1 MAENLGDAQISIEVA
16 LEELRNQLRQAQAEV
31 EKTIAQTKKDI
42 ELNVKTNIQGELTKT
57 FDNIK
62 GSFQGVQ
69 EEVEKFG
76 DEGEAAF
83 GRTGAAVEQ
92 YIGKISGLEGV
103 FAGMLPTIVTVGA
116 IVGAAAIAI
125 GALTAAVYLSREE
138 IKEKIQADKDLS
150 DALSTVSEYA
160 RELGNMFNNLYQEL
174 KDNFATAI
182 VSVIKNL
189 VDMWNEMN
197 AASGSGDNLLNSIT
211 NLISQGLQATIRI
224 LESVINFMSV
234 FINTTIDSA
243 SETDSLSSAT
253 NGLAGGMN
261 ALAGYIETVSKAMSG
276 IINWASKAHAE
287 LKPLLDILSGI
298 MRFSGVNAIFQI
310 VTMTTPDSS
319 GTGVNLDPNAVAPNN
334 PDPGNFSNSGEENN
348 PGTQKGKND
357 RADYINKQKSNSGS
371 NTSGKEKELDLE
383 KEEKKIL
390 DEIIDRRQDE
400 LSLIEK
406 MITLGQADAKKRDE
420 ILQSFKDEVEAQKS
434 VLQFSENISTAEN
447 KIADIKILQKKT
459 IDEIVK
465 QEQEAY
471 KWIVDKA
478 GKESESIKDYLRNNT
493 EAENKLKA
501 LKIQNEG
508 DEKQIAL
515 NNIEEKYRKE
525 IQNINSLKIAEE
537 TKIKILKEL
546 EIKKSKEVEDI
557 NINAT
562 RRNLSFMQSGFNAVS
577 SAISTGFTNVWNSVF
592 GEAHSLFQILI
603 KGIYDQL
610 IALAASAIF
619 KTIIKVLSGGS
630 SGFLSFLFGDGG
642 YTGDGDTDEPAGIVH
657 RKEFVVNASGTS
669 IPGNREL
676 LEAMNRG
683 EDVASLIGSVERRN
697 VNSESI
703 RANAFT
709 QISSSGFASGDRN
722 VNINIDGININS
734 KIQKLTGLNEND
746 WMDIVDNELMP
757 QISKGLKRAGK
768 EVLDASIN

>member
-1 MAENLGDAQISIEVA
+1 MAGNIGDAQISIEVA

-42 ELNVKTNIQGELTKT
+42 ELNVKTNIQGELQKQ
-57 FDNIK
+57 FDTIK

-69 EEVEKFG
+69 EEVQKFS

-83 GRTGAAVEQ
+83 SRTGSAVEQ
-92 YIGKISGLEGV
+92 YIGKITGLEGV
-103 FAGMLPTIVTVGA
+103 FAGMLPKIVMVGA
-116 IVGAAAIAI
+116 VVGAAAVAF
-125 GALTAAVYLSREE
+125 GTLAAAVYLSREE
-138 IKEKIQADKDLS
+138 IREKIQADEDLS
-150 DALSTVSEYA
+150 DALATVSEYG
-160 RELGNMFNNLYQEL
+160 RELGNMFGILYQEL

-197 AASGSGDNLLNSIT
+197 AASGAGDNLLNSIT

-234 FINTTIDSA
+234 FINITIDSA
-243 SETDSLSSAT
+243 SETDSLSAAT

-261 ALAGYIETVSKAMSG
+261 ALAGYIEAVSKAMSG
-276 IINWASKAHAE
+276 IINWASKAYTE
-287 LKPLLDILSGI
+287 LKPLLDILNGI
-298 MRFSGVNAIFQI
+298 MKFSGANAIFQI
-310 VTMTTPDSS
+310 VTMTTPEST
-319 GTGVNLDPNAVAPNN
+319 GTGVNFDPNAVSTNN
-334 PDPGNFSNSGEENN
+334 PEAGNFTNYGEEFG
-348 PGTQKGKND
+348 PGTQEGKND
-357 RADYINKQKSNSGS
+357 WAKNLNKQKSNSGS

-390 DEIIDRRQDE
+390 DEIIDKRQDE

-406 MITLGQADAKKRDE
+406 MITLGQADAEQRDE
-420 ILQSFKDEVEAQKS
+420 ILKSYINEVEAQKS
-434 VLQFSENISTAEN
+434 LLQYEDNISIAKN
-447 KIADIKILQKKT
+447 KIADIEILQKKT
-459 IDEIVK
+459 LDEIVK
-465 QEQEAY
+465 QDEARL
-471 KWIVDKA
+471 KLAIERRTKQ
-478 GKESESIKDYLRNNT
+478 SESIEEYLKDNI

-515 NNIEEKYRKE
+515 NNIEDKYRKE
-525 IQNINSLKIAEE
+525 IQNINNLKIAEE

-562 RRNLSFMQSGFNAVS
+562 MRNLSFMQSGFNAVS

-734 KIQKLTGLNEND
+734 KIQKLTGLNESD

>member
-1 MAENLGDAQISIEVA
+1 MAENIGDAQISIEVA

-42 ELNVKTNIQGELTKT
+42 ELNVKTNIQGELQKQ

-69 EEVEKFG
+69 DEVQKFS

-83 GRTGAAVEQ
+83 GRTGSAVEQ
-92 YIGKISGLEGV
+92 YIGKITGLEGV
-103 FAGMLPTIVTVGA
+103 FAGMLPKIVMVGA
-116 IVGAAAIAI
+116 VVGAAAVAF
-125 GALTAAVYLSREE
+125 GTLAAAVYLSREE
-138 IKEKIQADKDLS
+138 IKEKIQADEDLS
-150 DALSTVSEYA
+150 DALATVTEYG
-160 RELGNMFNNLYQEL
+160 RELGNMFDNLYQEL
-174 KDNFATAI
+174 KDNFAAAI

-197 AASGSGDNLLNSIT
+197 AASGAGDNLLNSIT

-234 FINTTIDSA
+234 FINTTVDSA
-243 SETDSLSSAT
+243 SETDSLSAAT

-276 IINWASKAHAE
+276 IINWASKAYTE
-287 LKPLLDILSGI
+287 LKPLLDILDGI
-298 MRFSGVNAIFQI
+298 MKFSGANAIFQI
-310 VTMTTPDSS
+310 VTMTTPEST
-319 GTGVNLDPNAVAPNN
+319 GTGVNFDPNAVSANN
-334 PDPGNFSNSGEENN
+334 PEAGNFTNYGEQFN
-348 PGTQKGKND
+348 PGTQEGKNEW
-357 RADYINKQKSNSGS
+357 AKNLNKQKSNSGS
-371 NTSGKEKELDLE
+371 NASGKEKEVDLA
-383 KEEKKIL
+383 KEEKKVL

-400 LSLIEK
+400 LSLVEK
-406 MITLGQADAKKRDE
+406 MITLGQADSKQRDD
-420 ILQSFKDEVEAQKS
+420 ILQSYMNELEAQKS
-434 VLQFSENISTAEN
+434 LLQFSDNISTAEN
-447 KIADIKILQKKT
+447 KIYDIKILQKKT
-459 IDEIVK
+459 LDEIVK

-471 KWIVDKA
+471 KLIVDKA
-478 GKESESIKDYLRNNT
+478 GKETESIKDYLKNNT
-493 EAENKLKA
+493 EAEQKLKA
-501 LKIQNEG
+501 LKLQNEG
-508 DEKQIAL
+508 DEKAIAL
-515 NNIEEKYRKE
+515 NNIEDKYRKE
-525 IQNINSLKIAEE
+525 IQNINLLKISEE
-537 TKIKILKEL
+537 TKIKIIREL
-546 EIKKSKEVEDI
+546 EIKKSKEIEDI
-557 NINAT
+557 NINST
-562 RRNLSFMQSGFNAVS
+562 MRNLSFMQSGFNAVT

-630 SGFLSFLFGDGG
+630 SGFLSFLFGEGG
-642 YTGDGDTDEPAGIVH
+642 YTGDGRNDEPAGIVH
-657 RKEFVVNASGTS
+657 RNEFVVSAAGTS
-669 IPGNREL
+669 ISGNREL

-703 RANAFT
+703 RARAFS
-709 QISSSGFASGDRN
+709 QISSAGFGTGERN
-722 VNINIDGININS
+722 VNINIDGVNVNA

-768 EVLDASIN
+768 EVLDNSIN